1 MSKYQ
6 AALLEIMASESFE
19 DCTLP
24 GQQVSP
30 ASIAD
35 DIARLCSEMHG
46 QLARLAQFREYP
58 DLIVEA
64 ADELTTNAEVLR
76 ILAAAQLKLELAAE
90 ADGISAVAPPD
101 GTTLH

>member
-19 DCTLP
+19 DCLLP
-24 GQQVSP
+24 GQEITHT
-30 ASIAD
+30 SIAD

-64 ADELTTNAEVLR
+64 ADELSTNAEVLR
-76 ILAAAQLKLELAAE
+76 ILAAARLKLHLAAE
-90 ADGISAVAPPD
+90 ADGLSPVSAPEGAS
-101 GTTLH
+101 LH